1 MINNSSTLRARLRC
15 ALFIALCCS
24 LSLAIAARQCVTAQ
38 TNAATNQPAPQARNA
53 DTPSANDEKAEQ
65 IVARAVAAVGGNAY
79 LAVRTTIGR
88 GLITPFVKG
97 VSQDPSSFT
106 DYTVLPDRERT
117 EFRGGG
123 NRSIQANTGSTGW
136 LFDAAARTLKD
147 QPPADIENFQL
158 SLRTS
163 LDNLL
168 RGWWRKEGA
177 TLTYVGRREAG
188 LARRN
193 ETVRLTYPDGFT
205 IDYEIGAKDNLP
217 AKALYKRK
225 TAEGEDVQEE
235 DRYARFLT
243 VNGITLP
250 YVIDHYRGG
259 EQASRISYDTI
270 EFNANV
276 PDALFVKP
284 ANIKAIK

>member
-1 MINNSSTLRARLRC
+1 M
-15 ALFIALCCS
+15 
-24 LSLAIAARQCVTAQ
+24 
-38 TNAATNQPAPQARNA
+38 
-53 DTPSANDEKAEQ
+53 
-65 IVARAVAAVGGNAY
+65 GGNAY

-88 GLITPFVKG
+88 GIITPFAKG
-97 VSQDPSSFT
+97 VSQNPSSFI

-168 RGWWRKEGA
+168 RGWWRREGA
-177 TLTYVGRREAG
+177 MLTYVGRREAG
-188 LARRN
+188 LAKRN
-193 ETVRLTYPDGFT
+193 ETVRLTYPDGFV

-217 AKALYKRK
+217 AKSLYKRK

-243 VNGITLP
+243 VEGITLP
-250 YVIDHYRGG
+250 FIIDHYRGG
-259 EQASRISYDTI
+259 EQTSRISYDSI
-270 EFNANV
+270 EFNRPIA
-276 PDALFVKP
+276 DSLFAKP

>member
-1 MINNSSTLRARLRC
+1 QANN
-15 ALFIALCCS
+15 
-24 LSLAIAARQCVTAQ
+24 
-38 TNAATNQPAPQARNA
+38 TNAAR
-53 DTPSANDEKAEQ
+53 ANDEKAEQ
-65 IVARAVAAVGGNAY
+65 IVARALAAVGGNAY

-88 GLITPFVKG
+88 GIITPFAKG
-97 VSQDPSSFT
+97 VSQNPSSFV

-123 NRSIQANTGSTGW
+123 NHVVQVNTGSTGW

-163 LDNLL
+163 LDSLL
-168 RGWWRKEGA
+168 RGWWRRAGA

-188 LARRN
+188 LAKRN
-193 ETVRLTYPDGFT
+193 ETVRLTYPDGFV

-217 AKALYKRK
+217 AKALFKRK
-225 TAEGEDVQEE
+225 TAEGADVQEE
-235 DRYARFLT
+235 DRYARYLT
-243 VNGITLP
+243 VAGITLP

-259 EQASRISYDTI
+259 EQTSRISYDSI
-270 EFNANV
+270 EFNANIS
-276 PDALFVKP
+276 DALFAKP

>member
-1 MINNSSTLRARLRC
+1 MANNSSTFRARLRC
-15 ALFIALCCS
+15 PLFIVLCCCSS
-24 LSLAIAARQCVTAQ
+24 LTTAAQQSATAQ
-38 TNAATNQPAPQARNA
+38 TSAATNKPAPQTNNA
-53 DTPSANDEKAEQ
+53 NAVSANEKAEQ
-65 IVARAVAAVGGNAY
+65 IVARAVAAVGGSVY

-88 GLITPFVKG
+88 GIFTPFAKG
-97 VSQDPSSFT
+97 VSQNPSSFV

-123 NRSIQANTGSTGW
+123 NHVVQVNTGSTGW

-168 RGWWRKEGA
+168 RGWWRKAGA

-188 LARRN
+188 LAKRN
-193 ETVRLTYPDGFT
+193 ETVRLTYSDGFV

-225 TAEGEDVQEE
+225 TAEGADVQEE

-259 EQASRISYDTI
+259 EQASRISYDSI
-270 EFNANV
+270 EFNANI
-276 PDALFVKP
+276 PDSLFVKP

>member
-1 MINNSSTLRARLRC
+1 MVNNSSTLSARLRVPLLLVFC
-15 ALFIALCCS
+15 FC
-24 LSLAIAARQCVTAQ
+24 LSLAAAAQQSSATQ
-38 TNAATNQPAPQARNA
+38 TNASAAKPAPQTNNTNA
-53 DTPSANDEKAEQ
+53 ANANDEKAEQ
-65 IVARAVAAVGGNAY
+65 IVARALAAMGGNAY

-88 GLITPFVKG
+88 GLITPFAKG
-97 VSQDPSSFT
+97 VSQDPSSFI

-123 NRSIQANTGSTGW
+123 NHVVQANTGSTGW
-136 LFDAAARTLKD
+136 VFDAAARTLKD
-147 QPPADIENFQL
+147 QPPADIESFQL

-168 RGWWRKEGA
+168 RSWWRQAGA

-188 LARRN
+188 LAKRN
-193 ETVRLTYPDGFT
+193 ETVRLTYPDGFV

-217 AKALYKRK
+217 AKTLYKRK
-225 TAEGEDVQEE
+225 TAAGEDVQEE

-243 VNGITLP
+243 VEGITLP
-250 YVIDHYRGG
+250 YIIDHYRGG
-259 EQASRISYDTI
+259 EQTSRISYDSI
-270 EFNANV
+270 EFNRPIA
-276 PDALFVKP
+276 DSLFVKP